1 MIWLKKTQK
10 MIINQITKK
19 KRDYLIR
26 WIITRF
32 IMKINLSKKH
42 SLSIPYLSRKRLSNV
57 SETIDSI
64 DHSENFCKSFD
75 LEWEVNLK
83 TNLEKP
89 IHISQYV
96 YFDYLI
102 NRIILE
108 YGRVQNNIN
117 NHINPPQKLNE
128 KEIKMKIELNLQND
142 N

>member
-1 MIWLKKTQK
+1 
-10 MIINQITKK
+10 
-19 KRDYLIR
+19 
-26 WIITRF
+26 
-32 IMKINLSKKH
+32 MKINLSKKH

-96 YFDYLI
+96 HFDYLI
-102 NRIILE
+102 NRKIPRL
-108 YGRVQNNIN
+108 
-117 NHINPPQKLNE
+117 QK
-128 KEIKMKIELNLQND
+128 ILNLK
-142 N
+142 